1 MKDVGESLG
10 RIESARKDVIGSFIE
25 NELEPNEALTLL
37 TGLLTQIYFDMVQN
51 NSRENF
57 VNIIGQ
63 CYDSFLLLNAE
74 PEGSVH

>member
-1 MKDVGESLG
+1 MKDVEASMEK
-10 RIESARKDVIGSFIE
+10 IEAARKGVIELFIE
-25 NELEPNEALTLL
+25 NEMEPNEALTLL

-57 VNIIGQ
+57 VNVIGQ